1 MKSSICWRFPF
12 LCLYCRSPLIV
23 LMLSFDCTDAIFRLY
38 WLFPLILLKRRAL
51 NVFIASL
58 RYRNAERS
66 LSKWRAFGN

>member
-23 LMLSFDCTDAIFRLY
+23 LMLSLDCTDAIFRLY

-51 NVFIASL
+51 NDIIANL
-58 RYRNAERS
+58 RHRNAEGSPIR
-66 LSKWRAFGN
+66 

>member
-1 MKSSICWRFPF
+1 MKSCICWRFPF

-23 LMLSFDCTDAIFRLY
+23 PMLSLDCTDAIFRLY

-66 LSKWRAFGN
+66 PFRQRALGN

>member
-1 MKSSICWRFPF
+1 MKNSICWRFPF
-12 LCLYCRSPLIV
+12 LCLYCRSPSIV

-66 LSKWRAFGN
+66 PFR